1 MELRHLHYFIAVAEE
16 LHFSRAAE
24 RLHIAQ
30 PPLSQQIRDLEAEL
44 GVTLFE
50 RTKRRV
56 ELTAPGQV
64 FLEKVRQAIQHIE
77 QAVEA
82 AQRASRGEIGRLS
95 IGFNS
100 SATYSV
106 LPTLLRKFRESC
118 PEVELDLHELTTH
131 QQLVRLNQHQIDAGI
146 LYLPIEGEALNVVS
160 VLKEM
165 MVVAMPETHPL
176 AALSQVSIRA
186 LSREL
191 FIIPPHRL
199 GGGLYRQIMQF
210 FQQTRFS
217 PTIVQEATQLQTIIS
232 LVAGGVGVALVPAS
246 LQNLQRAG
254 VVYRYLQ
261 EPTPE
266 VEIAVAWRQHDGS
279 PVLQK
284 FIDSVREMV

>member
-266 VEIAVAWRQHDGS
+266 VEIGVAWRQHDGS